1 MKADTL
7 IYGGTILNPGPAPG
21 GLEALEAVALREG
34 RVLAAGRMSELEP
47 LLSPA
52 TRRVDLEGQT
62 LLPGFNDAHVH
73 VWKVGQLRTTLLDL
87 RGVESLDAFYAA
99 VRERAQTLQPGQ
111 WLWGRGWNEARMGGW
126 PDRSALDAI
135 APRNPVLLTRTC
147 AHIHAVNT
155 PALQA
160 AGVTPETR
168 VPGGEIDFG
177 RGILYE
183 TAYGLVFNAMPAPTQ
198 ADYERWVLAGLEYL
212 KSLGITSATDP
223 AVDPPLYAAYRAL
236 DAAGKLP
243 VRVNLLYIRRPDG
256 GSETFPLPEKHRSG
270 FLRCDSVKF
279 FADGGLSGATA
290 AISQPYKTLEPPSYG
305 ILRFETEELYELAL
319 EAHRQGFRIGT
330 HAIGDRA
337 LNQVLDVYERLYRD
351 SPVKGHE
358 APGGAGT
365 QVKGHE
371 APGGAGTQGPRHRIE
386 HFGLAGEEHLEL
398 ARRLG
403 VIAVPQPVFIHELRG
418 NFLKYLPEAMV
429 CRCYNLR
436 AMFAA
441 GLTVAFSSDGPVVS
455 RVSPLI
461 GLQAAVAEPMCEG
474 NGVSLETAL
483 WAYTVGGAL
492 AQGDEGNRGRLE
504 PGHWA
509 DFVLLDRDPR
519 TAPPEALGSLEV
531 RSTWTSKDFSPEVGL
546 RHDG

>member
-21 GLEALEAVALREG
+21 GLETLEAVALREG
-34 RVLAAGRMSELEP
+34 SVLAAGRVSELEP
-47 LLSPA
+47 LLSPT
-52 TRRVDLEGQT
+52 TRRIDLEGQT

-87 RGVESLDAFYAA
+87 RSVESLEAFYTA
-99 VRERAQTLQPGQ
+99 VRERAKTLQPGQ

-160 AGVTPETR
+160 AGITPETH

-183 TAYGLVFNAMPAPTQ
+183 TAYGLVFKAMPAPTQ

-243 VRVNLLYIRRPDG
+243 IRVNLLYIRRPDG
-256 GSETFPLPEKHRSG
+256 GSETFPLPEKHVSD

-290 AISQPYKTLEPPSYG
+290 AISQPYKTLEPPSSG
-305 ILRFETEELYELAL
+305 ILRFESGELYELAL

-337 LNQVLDVYERLYRD
+337 LNQVLDVYRQLY
-351 SPVKGHE
+351 E
-358 APGGAGT
+358 AHPSSL
-365 QVKGHE
+365 
-371 APGGAGTQGPRHRIE
+371 RHRIE

-403 VIAVPQPVFIHELRG
+403 VIAVPQPVFLHELRG
-418 NFLKYLPEAMV
+418 NFLKYLPEAML

-455 RVSPLI
+455 QISPLI

-474 NGVSLETAL
+474 HGVSLETAL

-531 RSTWTSKDFSPEVGL
+531 RSTWTNRDFSPGV
-546 RHDG
+546 RR

>member
-7 IYGGTILNPGPAPG
+7 IYRGTILNPAPAPG
-21 GLEALEAVALREG
+21 GLEALEAVALRGG

-126 PDRSALDAI
+126 PERSALDAI

-168 VPGGEIDFG
+168 VPGGQIDFG

-183 TAYGLVFNAMPAPTQ
+183 TAYGLVFGAMPAPTQ

-223 AVDPPLYAAYRAL
+223 AVDPPLYAAYCAL

-243 VRVNLLYIRRPDG
+243 IRVNLLYIRRPDG
-256 GSETFPLPEKHRSG
+256 GSETFPLPEKHRSD

-290 AISQPYKTLEPPSYG
+290 ALSLPYRNTDGPSQG
-305 ILRFETEELYELAL
+305 VLRFESEELYALAL
-319 EAHRQGFRIGT
+319 EAHRHGFRIGT

-337 LNQVLDVYERLYRD
+337 LNQVLGVYERLYQA
-351 SPVKGHE
+351 
-358 APGGAGT
+358 APGAAT
-365 QVKGHE
+365 
-371 APGGAGTQGPRHRIE
+371 RHRIE
-386 HFGLAGEEHLEL
+386 HFGLAGEEHLER

-403 VIAVPQPVFIHELRG
+403 VIAVPQPVFLHELRG
-418 NFLKYLPEAMV
+418 NFLKYLPEAML

-455 RVSPLI
+455 RVSPLA

-509 DFVLLDRDPR
+509 DFVVLGRDPR
-519 TAPPEALGSLEV
+519 TAPPEALGSLEL
-531 RSTWTSKDFSPEVGL
+531 RSTWTSKDFSPEFGV
-546 RHDG
+546 R

>member
-21 GLEALEAVALREG
+21 GLEALEALAIADGKIV
-34 RVLAAGRMSELEP
+34 AAGKRSEMENLAI
-47 LLSPA
+47 SS
-52 TRRVDLEGQT
+52 THRIDLEGRT

-87 RGVESLDAFYAA
+87 RGVESLEAFYAA

-135 APRNPVLLTRTC
+135 APQNPVLLTRTC

-160 AGVTPETR
+160 AGVTPETH

-183 TAYGLVFNAMPAPTQ
+183 TAYGLVFKAMPAPTQ
-198 ADYERWVLAGLEYL
+198 ADYERWVLAGCEYL

-236 DAAGKLP
+236 DAGGKLP
-243 VRVNLLYIRRPDG
+243 IRVNLLYIRRPDG
-256 GSETFPLPEKHRSG
+256 GSETFPLPEKHVSD

-290 AISQPYKTLEPPSYG
+290 AISQPYKTLEPPSCG
-305 ILRFETEELYELAL
+305 ILRFETEELYALAL

-337 LNQVLDVYERLYRD
+337 LDQVLDVYRRLYEAHP
-351 SPVKGHE
+351 SPL
-358 APGGAGT
+358 
-365 QVKGHE
+365 
-371 APGGAGTQGPRHRIE
+371 RHRIE
-386 HFGLAGEEHLEL
+386 HFGLAGEEHLEP
-398 ARRLG
+398 ARWLG
-403 VIAVPQPVFIHELRG
+403 VIAVPQPVFLHELRP
-418 NFLKYLPEAMV
+418 NFLKYLPEAML

-436 AMFAA
+436 AVFAA

-455 RVSPLI
+455 QVSPLT

-474 NGVSLETAL
+474 NGVSLEAAL

-509 DFVLLDRDPR
+509 DFVVLERDPR

-531 RSTWTSKDFSPEVGL
+531 RSTWTSKDFSPTV
-546 RHDG
+546 RQ

>member
-1 MKADTL
+1 
-7 IYGGTILNPGPAPG
+7 
-21 GLEALEAVALREG
+21 
-34 RVLAAGRMSELEP
+34 
-47 LLSPA
+47 
-52 TRRVDLEGQT
+52 
-62 LLPGFNDAHVH
+62 
-73 VWKVGQLRTTLLDL
+73 
-87 RGVESLDAFYAA
+87 
-99 VRERAQTLQPGQ
+99 
-111 WLWGRGWNEARMGGW
+111 
-126 PDRSALDAI
+126 
-135 APRNPVLLTRTC
+135 
-147 AHIHAVNT
+147 
-155 PALQA
+155 
-160 AGVTPETR
+160 
-168 VPGGEIDFG
+168 
-177 RGILYE
+177 
-183 TAYGLVFNAMPAPTQ
+183 
-198 ADYERWVLAGLEYL
+198 
-212 KSLGITSATDP
+212 
-223 AVDPPLYAAYRAL
+223 
-236 DAAGKLP
+236 
-243 VRVNLLYIRRPDG
+243 RVNLLYIRRPDG
-256 GSETFPLPEKHRSG
+256 GSETFPLPEKYVSER
-270 FLRCDSVKF
+270 LRCDSVKF

-290 AISQPYKTLEPPSYG
+290 AISQPYKTLEPPRYG
-305 ILRFETEELYELAL
+305 ILRFETEELYALAL

-337 LNQVLDVYERLYRD
+337 LNQVLGVYERLYRD

-386 HFGLAGEEHLEL
+386 HFGLAREEHLGL

-436 AMFAA
+436 AMFAT

-455 RVSPLI
+455 QVSPLI
-461 GLQAAVAEPMCEG
+461 GLQAAVAEPMCKG

-531 RSTWTSKDFSPEVGL
+531 RSTWSGQDFSPGVW
-546 RHDG
+546 R

>member
-1 MKADTL
+1 
-7 IYGGTILNPGPAPG
+7 
-21 GLEALEAVALREG
+21 
-34 RVLAAGRMSELEP
+34 MSELEP
-47 LLSPA
+47 LLSPT

-87 RGVESLDAFYAA
+87 RGVESLEAFYAA
-99 VRERAQTLQPGQ
+99 VRERARTLRPGE
-111 WLWGRGWNEARMGGW
+111 WLWGRGWNEARLGGW
-126 PDRSALDAI
+126 PDRSTLDAI

-160 AGVTPETR
+160 AGVTPETH

-177 RGILYE
+177 RGLLYE
-183 TAYGLVFNAMPAPTQ
+183 TAYGLVFKAMPAPTQ
-198 ADYERWVLAGLEYL
+198 ADYERWVLAGLEHL

-243 VRVNLLYIRRPDG
+243 IRVNLLYIRRPDG
-256 GSETFPLPEKHRSG
+256 GSETFPLPEKHRSD

-290 AISQPYKTLEPPSYG
+290 AVSVPYRNTQGPNQG
-305 ILRFETEELYELAL
+305 VLRFETEELYALAL

-337 LNQVLDVYERLYRD
+337 LDQVLEVYGRLYRD
-351 SPVKGHE
+351 SP
-358 APGGAGT
+358 
-365 QVKGHE
+365 
-371 APGGAGTQGPRHRIE
+371 GPRHRIE

-403 VIAVPQPVFIHELRG
+403 VIVVPQPVFLHELRA
-418 NFLKYLPEAMV
+418 NFLKYLPEAMR

-441 GLTVAFSSDGPVVS
+441 GLTVAFSSDGPVV
-455 RVSPLI
+455 RQVDPLT
-461 GLQAAVAEPMCEG
+461 GLRAALKEPLCAG
-474 NGVSLETAL
+474 NEVSLEQSL
-483 WAYTVGGAL
+483 WAYTMGGAI
-492 AQGDEGNRGRLE
+492 AQGDQGNRGSLE
-504 PGHWA
+504 EGKWA
-509 DFVLLDRDPR
+509 DLVILEGDLAKIESLSVHRATVGGED
-519 TAPPEALGSLEV
+519 LG
-531 RSTWTSKDFSPEVGL
+531 
-546 RHDG
+546 